1 MSTTSSSQILWSQFT
16 QAIAAKMGAGASEA
30 DIQVLPSAH
39 LLYGNKATDI
49 ATSIN
54 EFVEVIPQWGS
65 IYNPS
70 DSTIIDAY
78 QIVLTQM
85 KPTATNYQSIKA
97 QYEATNQ
104 QLQEMMGKAST
115 FKLRQIK
122 AYVKAKSIYTQAGLT
137 PPSFPDWFKNNGQQ
151 EYQTLLAAQVQQAAR
166 VQALLDA
173 EGISSP
179 LTGALDRLNTE
190 LKDAASHIAV
200 PVTINPSADML
211 ANWTN
216 KPTDS
221 DSVTFD
227 NKSTHYDYSKTIWKS
242 QTGVKL
248 FGFISIGHRDE
259 THTQENIISTS
270 TSYSLTIDFAATA
283 SINITQGDWFDGS
296 LLTEYKSG
304 PWVEGSHFASGTSHP
319 YGQDGVLP
327 VLITKLYVV
336 MNPTITITMDKTDFS
351 SVYNQ
356 LDSNF
361 SNGVNLGPFAFGG
374 TNNKSS
380 SIHKT
385 TSTDQSKQSVTLK
398 DTSNIPQ
405 IIAVVNELMP

>member
-1 MSTTSSSQILWSQFT
+1 MVANSSSQILWSQFT

-30 DIQVLPSAH
+30 AIQVLPAAH
-39 LLYGNKATDI
+39 LLYGETATDI

-54 EFVEVIPQWGS
+54 EFVEIIPQWGS

-70 DSTIIDAY
+70 DRTVIDAY
-78 QIVLTQM
+78 QNVLTQM

-200 PVTINPSADML
+200 PVTINPSADLL
-211 ANWTN
+211 AGWKK
-216 KPTDS
+216 KPTNPGAI
-221 DSVTFD
+221 TFD
-227 NKSTHYDYSKTIWKS
+227 NKSTHYDYSKTIWQS

-248 FGFISIGHRDE
+248 FGFISIGHRDK
-259 THTQENIISTS
+259 THTQDNILSTS
-270 TSYSLTIDFAATA
+270 TSYSLDIEFAAQT

-304 PWVEGSHFASGTSHP
+304 PWVEGSQFASGTSHP
-319 YGQDGVLP
+319 YGQDGIFPLLV
-327 VLITKLYVV
+327 TKLYVV
-336 MNPTITITMDKTDFS
+336 MNPKITITLDKTEFQSFYD
-351 SVYNQ
+351 Q
-356 LDSNF
+356 LSSNF
-361 SNGVNLGPFAFGG
+361 ANGVSLGPLAFGG
-374 TNNKSS
+374 KNNHNTTICKTH
-380 SIHKT
+380 SIKNQQT
-385 TSTDQSKQSVTLK
+385 VTLQ
-398 DTSNIPQ
+398 DFSNLPQ
-405 IIAVVNELMP
+405 IVAVVNELMS